1 MKLRNIKGKKYTDDQ
16 QQEPNSPSDNVDNYD
31 NDGVMTWQPNMEGFL
46 KYLVDNKLVFD
57 TVERIVD
64 ESSHVA
70 CE

>member
-16 QQEPNSPSDNVDNYD
+16 QQEPNSPSDNVDNDD